1 MTSAIMRL
9 ANSSAA
15 VLVGF
20 LAAGMTIFGVAVL
33 QSVAIV
39 LAWLASGGL

>member
-9 ANSSAA
+9 AKSSSA
-15 VLVGF
+15 VHVEF